1 MYHSDKTYIFYTAV
15 LTVTVWAEEDSS
27 DFSKGHCAG
36 ETEKYCA
43 LSLFLLF
50 TFKFVQ
56 IHFQIEQL
64 NIGSAFWAENRVE
77 SEITI

>member
-15 LTVTVWAEEDSS
+15 LTVTVWTEDDSS

-36 ETEKYCA
+36 ETEKILCLVFILAIYI
-43 LSLFLLF
+43 
-50 TFKFVQ
+50 Q

-64 NIGSAFWAENRVE
+64 NIGSAFWVENRVE
-77 SEITI
+77 SETTL